1 MTKTFLLE
9 VSNDNEFLGLLEGN
23 EVLVSTVEQPRSNGK
38 DLAVFEAARERFISP
53 FTCFGEQIML
63 LGERIQLV
71 REHQVKIV
79 GKVIKRSFEGKEKAI
94 AFADATAELIH
105 AL

>member
-1 MTKTFLLE
+1 MELEFKLE
-9 VSNDNEFLGLLEGN
+9 VMNDCIGLGLLEGD

-38 DLAVFEAARERFISP
+38 DLAVFEVAGECFISP
-53 FTCFGEQIML
+53 FTRFGNQIML
-63 LGERIQLV
+63 LGERIQVV
-71 REHQVKIV
+71 REHQVKII
-79 GKVIKRSFEGKEKAI
+79 GKVIDGSFERKEKAA